1 MTLTLL
7 LTTDPNP
14 NPYPSPDPNK
24 AARLFRALAPRP
36 ITRLELCCDEPA
48 ALKRELGA
56 LFTEQTLTLTL
67 PLTPTLSPTLAL
79 ALTLTKARSSVNWG
93 ASTRRSTTGWAAS
106 ASCRTVARL
115 ATPLVLP
122 SHLVITPLLPRQD
135 PSLTTPPLKVQW
147 ALTDMHAAA
156 SLHALLC
163 SRPSRLSFELA
174 PPAASGRAAVP
185 PLPVEPELPPSS
197 WPCASRACS
206 PCI

>member
-79 ALTLTKARSSVNWG
+79 ALALAYPKPNPSPSPNPHQG
-93 ASTRRSTTGWAAS
+93 ALFSELGGLDAPQHNGLGSFSLVQDRRS
-106 ASCRTVARL
+106 
-115 ATPLVLP
+115 P
-122 SHLVITPLLPRQD
+122 SYPAG
-135 PSLTTPPLKVQW
+135 LT
-147 ALTDMHAAA
+147 
-156 SLHALLC
+156 
-163 SRPSRLSFELA
+163 
-174 PPAASGRAAVP
+174 
-185 PLPVEPELPPSS
+185 
-197 WPCASRACS
+197 
-206 PCI
+206 